1 MVFPQSTELQ
11 RSDISNNLEIND
23 LSTTENISPSVAMEM
38 SLLIT
43 VQQMICEERL
53 KLVLSFLLSRRC

>member
-11 RSDISNNLEIND
+11 GSDISNNLEIND

-53 KLVLSFLLSRRC
+53 KLVLSFLLSRRR